1 MKSTISRRT
10 LLDVGASAAG
20 LLLAS
25 CAAPA
30 AAEPQNPQK
39 PKNQKASSAPA
50 PRLTLAAAPAE
61 KKLEPLPWSPAAL
74 PGLSEKLLVAHH
86 EKNYGG
92 AVKKLNEVRAKLASA
107 DPEKSGGYW
116 SEFGTLKSAEAAARN
131 SALLHEL
138 YFANLGG
145 AGAAPPAPLGSA
157 LGARFG
163 SLEAME
169 KQIRGC
175 ARATNGW
182 VLLALDRTSTTLE
195 LVQTDGHAGGA
206 WHAEALLVLD
216 MFEHAYAI
224 DYGPNK
230 EPYLDAFFRNVRWA
244 EVARRLDA
252 ALAKA

>member
-1 MKSTISRRT
+1 MKSTISRRK
-10 LLDVGASAAG
+10 LLDAGASAAG

-30 AAEPQNPQK
+30 AAEPKQTK
-39 PKNQKASSAPA
+39 APKTEAR

-61 KKLEPLPWSPAAL
+61 KKLEPLPWSPASL
-74 PGLSEKLLVAHH
+74 PGLSEKLLTQHH

-92 AVKKLNEVRAKLASA
+92 AVKKLNEVRAKLANA
-107 DPEKSGGYW
+107 DPEKAGGYW
-116 SEFGTLKSAEAAARN
+116 SEFGTLKGAEAAARN

-145 AGAAPPAPLGSA
+145 QGTPPPAALGSA

-182 VLLALDRTSTTLE
+182 VILALDRTSTTLE

-206 WHAEALLVLD
+206 WNTEALLVLD

-230 EPYLDAFFRNVRWA
+230 EPYLDAFFKNLHWA
-244 EVARRLDA
+244 EVARRLEA
-252 ALAKA
+252 ALVRA